1 MYRQSIGLSLG
12 VLCVV
17 VLSACSQDPEPVQ
30 DPGLLGVVPADTPY
44 VFTNSRRLPDPI
56 AGRLADHAARQL
68 AVQRVAFDELRRQ
81 LEEGSG
87 EDDLPERFWQAFDV
101 VDALL
106 AEFEGRETA
115 AQVRELGIEPMP
127 LAVYYGLGILPA
139 ARIEILDA
147 TQVDA
152 MLDRVER
159 KAGLTAARGSLATQD
174 YRRIDLGPVD
184 AVIALSPDYLIA
196 GLLPD
201 DLFEPMLPVLLGV
214 EAPQQNLAEAG
225 TFSELV
231 ERHGFEGYGE
241 GFVRL
246 DTLVASLLGRSSGL
260 NAEVM
265 RALGTERVPGSA
277 ACLSLV
283 EELVAGMPR
292 MVVGVSDVDE
302 RRLGVRGIWEATD
315 AVSGYLRALAAPVP
329 GVGSEHDGLL
339 AMGLG
344 VELPQL
350 RTAIEALLRHVIAHG
365 RECDWVDPDV
375 IEASIPQLSLVLG
388 PMTAGIKGFHLEI
401 DEMSYEDFQP
411 DAIRASLLAA
421 VDDPRGVFA
430 LGSMFNPALGAL
442 EVPNDGKLVE
452 MPRELVAGQPTLEL
466 RVAIKDK
473 ALLLVSGD
481 IDQSEADALFAA
493 PTAEPPPLFAFD
505 YGVAQLVELLSKILD
520 QTAEQMQAQGET
532 ELAEELLAQLE
543 DFRLQAEIFERMRVV
558 IYANEQGLVM
568 DQLMELK

>member
-1 MYRQSIGLSLG
+1 MSSMRYWPSSKG
-12 VLCVV
+12 
-17 VLSACSQDPEPVQ
+17 
-30 DPGLLGVVPADTPY
+30 
-44 VFTNSRRLPDPI
+44 
-56 AGRLADHAARQL
+56 ARP
-68 AVQRVAFDELRRQ
+68 RPR
-81 LEEGSG
+81 
-87 EDDLPERFWQAFDV
+87 
-101 VDALL
+101 
-106 AEFEGRETA
+106 
-115 AQVRELGIEPMP
+115 VRELGIEPMP

-442 EVPNDGKLVE
+442 EVPNDGTLVE
-452 MPRELVAGQPTLEL
+452 MPRELVAGQPTPEL

-493 PTAEPPPLFAFD
+493 PT
-505 YGVAQLVELLSKILD
+505 VCHSS
-520 QTAEQMQAQGET
+520 
-532 ELAEELLAQLE
+532 LLAQRRVTRRKGTPDLPLASPAVPCASRSRRRSGTRAYGPQSPLAR
-543 DFRLQAEIFERMRVV
+543 FRLLLRCSASSKGFLVHPYPFGAAEHCRLETDQREDCLSDRRLRVP
-558 IYANEQGLVM
+558 QRRS
-568 DQLMELK
+568 